1 MPTNDNKFQHLKGEP
16 GLALALAS
24 GKSYSKAASDAGVS
38 LATVTRRMADPDY
51 RRHVQQAR
59 AEMIEQA
66 SGALADA
73 TTSAVSTLVGLLEA
87 ESEQSRLSAARA
99 ILDLAG
105 RYRELV
111 EINERL
117 ERVEQFLESNQEIR
131 RIA

>member
-1 MPTNDNKFQHLKGEP
+1 MPLNDHKFDHLKGEP
-16 GLALALAS
+16 GLTLALAA
-24 GKSYSKAASDAGVS
+24 GKAYSKAADDAGVS
-38 LATVTRRMADPDY
+38 VPTVTRRMADPEY
-51 RRHVQQAR
+51 RRRVQQAR

-66 SGALADA
+66 SGALAGA
-73 TTSAVSTLVGLLEA
+73 TTSAVATLVDLLDA
-87 ESEQSRLSAARA
+87 GSEQSRLGAARA

-117 ERVEQFLESNQEIR
+117 ERVEQALEGQQHIR